1 VDEDI
6 NLFIYGEK
14 YQQQLAT
21 TGDEY
26 KFKLDKWMEF
36 QNEKLVPAVNAI
48 LSNIPSAGPLRVSPL
63 AEPNRNSTGERLTSA
78 TNLRLGLSH
87 LEIFATNLYTKED
100 PATPL
105 QFYKA
110 VNRYLLQLNEGK
122 TYININ
128 HAEYDAYKKIFNV
141 WLFLFLKGLHK
152 LMKPVPKLYKSEL
165 ERDPKIQHTV
175 RLYRGIDVPDPL
187 SDELWKPPNLDDSD
201 PTLNIYYTLGF
212 SSFTTDLQ
220 QSCRF
225 FSRGSPNFLIYEPHA
240 TKHTHAVEGQEERKI
255 VYSELYLPSLSS
267 VSDMPKEDEF
277 LTLPGRGF
285 VVYRID
291 PEKGSKNESTILDA
305 KCTNP
310 VAARWIGLMDIA
322 GPANIY
328 RNIRETRSG
337 GKRRNKITR
346 KYKKQ

>member
-6 NLFIYGEK
+6 NRFIYGEK

-63 AEPNRNSTGERLTSA
+63 AEPNSTGERLTSA
-78 TNLRLGLSH
+78 TNLDLGLSH

-100 PATPL
+100 PTTLL

-152 LMKPVPKLYKSEL
+152 LMKPVPKLYKSTL
-165 ERDPKIQHTV
+165 HKDNSAIQPTV

-187 SDELWKPPNLDDSD
+187 SDELWKPPNLDDH
-201 PTLNIYYTLGF
+201 TLNIYYTLGF
-212 SSFTTDLQ
+212 SSFTTKLQ
-220 QSCRF
+220 TSCTS
-225 FSRGSPNFLIYEPHA
+225 FSKGSPKFLIYEPRA
-240 TKHTHAVEGQEERKI
+240 TKHTYEVEGQEEREI

-267 VSDMPKEDEF
+267 VSDIPTEDEF

-291 PEKGSKNESTILDA
+291 PENGPPITESIILDA
-305 KCTNP
+305 KCTNRNP
-310 VAARWIGLMDIA
+310 VPARWIGLMDIA